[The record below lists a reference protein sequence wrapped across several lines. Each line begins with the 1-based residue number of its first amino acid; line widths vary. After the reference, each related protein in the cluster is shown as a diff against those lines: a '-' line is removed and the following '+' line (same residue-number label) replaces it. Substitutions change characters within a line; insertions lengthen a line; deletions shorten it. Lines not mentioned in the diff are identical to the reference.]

1 MTDVLSQA
9 ANFAIKI
16 SAIVLMKSITSV
28 FVFILAASFSLG
40 TQLPENGSPPAD
52 TKIPQAASGNPGMYY
67 NSYASVRAISK
78 SIPNVRYSQ
87 G

>member
-1 MTDVLSQA
+1 
-9 ANFAIKI
+9 
-16 SAIVLMKSITSV
+16 MKSITSV

-40 TQLPENGSPPAD
+40 TQLPEDESAPAD
-52 TKIPQAASGNPGMYY
+52 TKIRIPQAASGDPGMYY
-67 NSYASVRAISK
+67 NNNSSVRAIAK